1 MLIFVKK
8 NWLNDA
14 KVGSKAPFSVV
25 ALIEFEVHFKTK
37 LYEFERSFEGDLLKE
52 DYFCVFFSRLY
63 FKM

>member
-1 MLIFVKK
+1 MLIFVKR

-14 KVGSKAPFSVV
+14 RVGCKAPFSVV

-37 LYEFERSFEGDLLKE
+37 LYEFERPFEGDELKE